1 MQGRAMEIRQD
12 DPKAPH
18 VADLLA
24 HHLEELRSVMGE
36 HAQAL
41 DASGLSAPTVTFWTV
56 WHGDVLA
63 GFGALK
69 QLDDTHAEV
78 KSMRAAPAARGTGGR
93 PRYPAPHHRR
103 STQARLCA
111 AKPGDRH
118 GAAARSRRHA
128 LPQRRL
134 RILRSFR
141 RLPGEPAQPVHEPG
155 PVEAILSAVARTGR
169 ARSEANL
176 SECENPG

>member
-12 DPKAPH
+12 DPRAPH

-41 DASGLSAPTVTFWTV
+41 DASGLSAPSVTFWTV

-78 KSMRAAPAARGTGGR
+78 KSMRAAPAARGTGVGR
-93 PRYPAPHHRR
+93 AILRHIIAEARKRGY
-103 STQARLCA
+103 ARLSLETGTA
-111 AKPGDRH
+111 PL
-118 GAAARSRRHA
+118 HA
-128 LPQRRL
+128 P
-134 RILRSFR
+134 
-141 RLPGEPAQPVHEPG
+141 
-155 PVEAILSAVARTGR
+155 AVALY
-169 ARSEANL
+169 RSAGFVSCEPFADYEASPHNQFMSL
-176 SECENPG
+176 DLAN